1 MPSSTTRMG
10 LRLPSVQGRV
20 PFTQPSGMF
29 LADCLWTAA
38 TVVYATDG
46 TTSAHSAR
54 ILRMHTGGDEVEPRY
69 KDREDFV
76 FRDNS

>member
-1 MPSSTTRMG
+1 MPSSTLRMG

-38 TVVYATDG
+38 TVVNAPDG
-46 TTSAHSAR
+46 HISAQSAR
-54 ILRMHTGGDEVEPRY
+54 IVWMHTGGDEVEPRY

-76 FRDNS
+76 F